1 MKPVNLALN
10 QLKKKI
16 YVLLVI
22 LKKDIIQKKK
32 KVIWNIRNAIIV
44 EQLMQIIFSLL
55 QKIIMNL
62 AILIV
67 QHVRP

>member
-22 LKKDIIQKKK
+22 LKMDIIRKKK

-44 EQLMQIIFSLL
+44 EQLMQIIF
-55 QKIIMNL
+55 
-62 AILIV
+62 
-67 QHVRP
+67 